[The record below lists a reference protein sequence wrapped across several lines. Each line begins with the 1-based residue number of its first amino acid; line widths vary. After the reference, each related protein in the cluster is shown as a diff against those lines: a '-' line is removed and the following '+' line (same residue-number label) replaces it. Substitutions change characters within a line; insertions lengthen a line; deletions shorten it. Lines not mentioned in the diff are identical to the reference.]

1 MKLFRWK
8 SLGKLLD
15 LLKEAEP
22 PPEQMAFRLQA
33 VERDIILPVKGIFAL
48 LLCYSFFVSRWF
60 EDVTIPRSVAQ
71 QIIERFFLLY
81 LAINVGVA
89 IYLFRSRGKL
99 PSPVLQR
106 VIFCSSFLDGVF
118 LSSLAFVTGG
128 FESLVYW
135 VIPGLIVR
143 NALSSPLAV
152 PQLLLNSS
160 LILCYVL
167 AGIFD
172 VIVSDQMLD
181 LEDVGASAHE
191 NPTEPFLLRVFVL
204 VLMAACCYGVQI
216 LLEKHRQAE
225 EEAREYAARQE
236 KLRSAGRLAAQIA
249 HQIKNPLAII
259 NNAAFSLERAL
270 QERKPPNPEQIQI
283 IREEVDRSDR
293 ILTELMGYA
302 QLAEGKVEKLR
313 LPEELDQAVREVFPD
328 EAQYGTRI
336 KRAYSPDLP
345 SLLMQRAHL
354 AEILVNVLKNARD
367 AMDGQGGVQIKAR
380 PGQDQS
386 ITVIISDQGP
396 GIPKDKQQRIFEPY
410 FSMKPKGTG
419 LGLAIVKNN
428 VEMYGGSVK
437 VESELGNGAR
447 FVINFPTRTFMK
459 LQS

>member
-8 SLGKLLD
+8 SLGRLLD
-15 LLKEAEP
+15 LLKDAEP

-71 QIIERFFLLY
+71 QIIERFFLVY

-89 IYLFRSRGKL
+89 VYLIRSKGKL
-99 PSPVLQR
+99 PSPLLQR

-167 AGIFD
+167 AGVYD
-172 VIVSDQMLD
+172 VIVSNQMLD
-181 LEDVGASAHE
+181 LEDMAGARE

-313 LPEELDQAVREVFPD
+313 LPEELDQAVREVFPE
-328 EAQYGTRI
+328 EAHYRTRI
-336 KRAYSPDLP
+336 KKDYSPELP
-345 SLLMQRAHL
+345 SL
-354 AEILVNVLKNARD
+354 
-367 AMDGQGGVQIKAR
+367 
-380 PGQDQS
+380 
-386 ITVIISDQGP
+386 
-396 GIPKDKQQRIFEPY
+396 
-410 FSMKPKGTG
+410 
-419 LGLAIVKNN
+419 
-428 VEMYGGSVK
+428 
-437 VESELGNGAR
+437 
-447 FVINFPTRTFMK
+447 
-459 LQS
+459 

>member
-1 MKLFRWK
+1 
-8 SLGKLLD
+8 
-15 LLKEAEP
+15 
-22 PPEQMAFRLQA
+22 
-33 VERDIILPVKGIFAL
+33 
-48 LLCYSFFVSRWF
+48 
-60 EDVTIPRSVAQ
+60 
-71 QIIERFFLLY
+71 
-81 LAINVGVA
+81 
-89 IYLFRSRGKL
+89 
-99 PSPVLQR
+99 
-106 VIFCSSFLDGVF
+106 
-118 LSSLAFVTGG
+118 
-128 FESLVYW
+128 
-135 VIPGLIVR
+135 
-143 NALSSPLAV
+143 
-152 PQLLLNSS
+152 

-181 LEDVGASAHE
+181 LEDFGQGLRD

-259 NNAAFSLERAL
+259 NNAAFSLERAI

-313 LPEELDQAVREVFPD
+313 LPEELDQAVREVFPE
-328 EAQYGTRI
+328 EAHYRTRI
-336 KRAYSPDLP
+336 KKDYSPELP
-345 SLLMQRAHL
+345 SLLMQRTHL
-354 AEILVNVLKNARD
+354 SEILVNLLKNARE
-367 AMDGQGGVQIKAR
+367 AMDGDGGVRIEAL
-380 PGQDQS
+380 PGQNHS